1 MAAQD
6 LRTAHF
12 RTMGCL
18 LVMLLAVGCGT
29 SSQESADAAS
39 AASAEVAAAEAKD
52 ECRDRLNAAVRRV
65 SPESLG
71 TQTRRDSV
79 VNAMNSWLASCA
91 EADVK
96 ALSVS
101 EANAKLLSE
110 AALRTAKAVRFS
122 ENDVI
127 YVRDCMLLK
136 GLTESIWKQVPTG
149 DDQSAAEVRRV
160 TSLFRH
166 IVRNIAL
173 MPVAEQRVPVGL
185 YEVLLTGRG
194 SVEDRI
200 WAFTEALR
208 QRQIDSVILQPA
220 TGAAATGSSAETAEQ
235 LVAVVLGTD
244 VLLYDPLRGVPL
256 PAATDIAPLPA
267 VPGRLSEIGGLD
279 RWKSASVWLPTHP
292 SAAAPR
298 MLVLQQRLDAS
309 DALVLYE
316 ELAGGTSEIR
326 PFLQRISGAVSSVW
340 PVDRIRVWP
349 VQEQRIAAAATLDEQ
364 QRQSLTQMLRPFDSP
379 FERES
384 IDLDKMLTDPTVDE
398 TKLTKEQLQ
407 QMKAEAAAKLLEK
420 SDALFGKPSRRL
432 LQARISQIGGN
443 FELSMIQQLQQ
454 IRVACLQEV
463 VELSFSIDGKEAV
476 GRLPLPE
483 SILSVQR
490 SAVGDTLY
498 WTAMSQLSRAEYGTA
513 VQTFRNHRRQ
523 YPEDRNRLAA
533 LMNEAECL
541 LEFGDPAG
549 AAAVLSEADVPE
561 NPELA
566 RVQWLKARLPAA
578 PVQQ

>member
-1 MAAQD
+1 M
-6 LRTAHF
+6 
-12 RTMGCL
+12 
-18 LVMLLAVGCGT
+18 
-29 SSQESADAAS
+29 
-39 AASAEVAAAEAKD
+39 
-52 ECRDRLNAAVRRV
+52 
-65 SPESLG
+65 LG
-71 TQTRRDSV
+71 T
-79 VNAMNSWLASCA
+79 
-91 EADVK
+91 E
-96 ALSVS
+96 
-101 EANAKLLSE
+101 
-110 AALRTAKAVRFS
+110 
-122 ENDVI
+122 
-127 YVRDCMLLK
+127 
-136 GLTESIWKQVPTG
+136 
-149 DDQSAAEVRRV
+149 
-160 TSLFRH
+160 
-166 IVRNIAL
+166 
-173 MPVAEQRVPVGL
+173 
-185 YEVLLTGRG
+185 
-194 SVEDRI
+194 
-200 WAFTEALR
+200 
-208 QRQIDSVILQPA
+208 
-220 TGAAATGSSAETAEQ
+220 
-235 LVAVVLGTD
+235 

-256 PAATDIAPLPA
+256 PAATDTAPLPA

-340 PVDRIRVWP
+340 PVEAIRVWP

-364 QRQSLTQMLRPFDSP
+364 QRQALTQMLRPFDSP

-398 TKLTKEQLQ
+398 SKLTKEQLQ